1 MRRFLWGLLFLAA
14 VACAAGL
21 LLGCGT
27 HDSEPAPLR
36 IGYSV
41 RSREAPWQQSYLQ
54 AFREELKRHPKL
66 EIEWSIGNSD
76 PAATVSTLERWIAQ
90 RMDLIVSSSPDHM
103 PLRMTYRKALAAGI
117 PVILTGD
124 SPDYRLFDS
133 ITTYSGFAPWDS
145 GRMAA
150 EVLDQALGGKGSI
163 ACITGPR
170 GSASERQQTEGFE
183 AALKRLSSHLDVVAT
198 ADGRWNT
205 TVAYQKALEIL
216 ERHPKLAAIYA
227 ADDAMGSAVIRALK
241 QKGFAPGQVKVVS
254 QGGSKGSI
262 ADLKAGWYF
271 SIIYQDPTLCARQDM
286 WLIRALLE
294 NHQQLP
300 SVVQARQGI
309 IGKELADSV
318 TGW

>member
-1 MRRFLWGLLFLAA
+1 M
-14 VACAAGL
+14 

-27 HDSEPAPLR
+27 NDSASAPQR

-41 RSREAPWQQSYLQ
+41 QSREAPWQQYYLQ
-54 AFREELKRHPKL
+54 AFREELKKHPKL
-66 EIEWSIGNSD
+66 EIDWSIGNSD
-76 PAATVSTLERWIAQ
+76 PAATISTLERWIAQ
-90 RMDLIVSSSPDHM
+90 RVDLIVSSSLDHM
-103 PLRMTYRKALAAGI
+103 PFRMAYRKALAAGI

-133 ITTYSGFAPWDS
+133 MTTYSGFASWES

-150 EVLDQALGGKGSI
+150 EIIDQALGGKGSI

-183 AALKRLSSHLDVVAT
+183 AALKRLSSRIDVVAT
-198 ADGRWNT
+198 ADGKWNT

-216 ERHPKLAAIYA
+216 ERHPKLTAISV

-241 QKGFAPGQVKVVS
+241 QKGFAPGQIKVVS

-262 ADLKAGWYF
+262 ADLKEGWYF
-271 SIIYQDPTLCARQDM
+271 AIVYQDPTLCARQDV

-294 NHQQLP
+294 NRQQLP
-300 SVVQARQGI
+300 SFAQARQGI
-309 IGKELADSV
+309 ITRDNAENV